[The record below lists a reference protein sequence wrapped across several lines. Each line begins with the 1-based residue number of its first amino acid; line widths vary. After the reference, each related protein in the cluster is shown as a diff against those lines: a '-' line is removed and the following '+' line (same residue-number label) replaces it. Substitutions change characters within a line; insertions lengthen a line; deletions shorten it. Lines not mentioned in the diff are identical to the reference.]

1 MTKHTD
7 WLTSKITWIATCTSI
22 YAVSLLANQWCI
34 RLLGLSDSDSWML
47 LSGGVQLVLTLI
59 FVEVGSI
66 GIGLGTIVFY
76 WLSDT
81 PPSALFILITATL
94 QAVAPMLARHLA
106 IDLGGM
112 KSNLAGLRA
121 KQLLYLCWL
130 FAAVSA
136 ALTQVW
142 LTWYDPSHDFL
153 QSTLIMASSY
163 WLGTACVLS
172 LMSLSAKKIYAWVQ
186 HH

>member
-1 MTKHTD
+1 MLKHNE
-7 WLTSKITWIATCTSI
+7 WLSSKIAWTLACTVI
-22 YAVSLLANQWCI
+22 YTAAVLLNQWFI
-34 RLLGLSDSDSWML
+34 AALGLSDPSGWML
-47 LSGGVQLVLTLI
+47 LSGGVQLVLVLI

-66 GIGLGTIVFY
+66 AIGLGTLAFY
-76 WLSDT
+76 LLCDT
-81 PPSALFILITATL
+81 PPSALFMVITASI
-94 QAVAPMLARHLA
+94 QALAPMLARHLA
-106 IDLGGM
+106 MDWGGM
-112 KSNLAGLRA
+112 QSNLSGLRA
-121 KQLLYLCWL
+121 KHLLYLCWL

-172 LMSLSAKKIYAWVQ
+172 LLSLSAKKIYAWVN